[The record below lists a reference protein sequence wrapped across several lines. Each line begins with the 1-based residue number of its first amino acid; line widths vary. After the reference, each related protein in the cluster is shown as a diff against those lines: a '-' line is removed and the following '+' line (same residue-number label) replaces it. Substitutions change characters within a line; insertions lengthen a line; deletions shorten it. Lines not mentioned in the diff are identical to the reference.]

1 MQLPPLIYGTA
12 WKKDLTQELVI
23 QAVQAGFRAI
33 DTACQPKHYNEEGV
47 GDGLEVLYEQG
58 FKREELFLQ
67 TKFTPISGQD
77 PLNVPYDKKA
87 ALSTQV
93 EQSFEVSKRNL
104 QTDYVDSLVLHSPLF
119 PFKDLMSVW
128 QAMEK
133 IYQEDGAKRLGISN
147 TYDLEVLKRLYEE
160 AEVKPSILQNRF
172 YQDSNYDKAIRLWCK
187 EHHIIYQ
194 SFWTLTANPHIL
206 ESKELFT
213 LARKYNKNVIQL
225 FFAYLHQ
232 IGITPLTGTKDTKH
246 MQLDLQSFDITLED
260 NEVSKLDSL
269 FK

>member
-1 MQLPPLIYGTA
+1 MQPPPLIYGTA

-23 QAVQAGFRAI
+23 QAVHAGFRAI

-47 GDGLEVLYEQG
+47 GDGLKVLYEQG
-58 FKREELFLQ
+58 FKREELFIQ
-67 TKFTPISGQD
+67 TKFTPIGGQD

-87 ALSTQV
+87 ALITQV

-104 QTDYVDSLVLHSPLF
+104 QTNYVDSLILHSPLF
-119 PFKDLMSVW
+119 PFKDLLNVW
-128 QAMEK
+128 RAMQK
-133 IYQEDGAKRLGISN
+133 IHQEGGAKLLGISN

-160 AEVKPSILQNRF
+160 AKVKPSILQNRF
-172 YQDSNYDKAIRLWCK
+172 YQDTDYDKEIRAWCK
-187 EHHIIYQ
+187 EHNIIYQ

-213 LARKYNKNVIQL
+213 LAGKYNKNVVQV

-232 IGITPLTGTKDTKH
+232 IGITPLTGTKDTEH
-246 MQLDLQSFDITLED
+246 MQLDLKSFQLTLKDEEIKQL
-260 NEVSKLDSL
+260 NTL
-269 FK
+269 F

>member
-12 WKKDLTQELVI
+12 WKKNFTQELVI

-47 GDGLEVLYEQG
+47 GEALKVLYEQG

-67 TKFTPISGQD
+67 TKFTPIGGQD

-87 ALSTQV
+87 VLSTQV
-93 EQSFEVSKRNL
+93 AQSFEVSKQNL

-119 PFKDLMSVW
+119 PFKDLFTVW
-128 QAMEK
+128 KAMEK
-133 IYQEDGAKRLGISN
+133 IYKEDGAKALGISN
-147 TYDLEVLKRLYEE
+147 TYDLGTLKRLYEE
-160 AEVKPSILQNRF
+160 AEIKPNFLQNRF
-172 YQDSNYDKAIRLWCK
+172 YQDSDYDKEIRTWCK
-187 EHHIIYQ
+187 EHNITYQ

-213 LARKYNKNVIQL
+213 LARKYNKNVIQI

-232 IGITPLTGTKDTKH
+232 IGITPLTGTKDREH
-246 MQLDLQSFDITLED
+246 MENDLKSFEISLSEEEIIQLNTL
-260 NEVSKLDSL
+260 
-269 FK
+269 F